1 MRLKDKAAIITG
13 GGAGIGAATCER
25 FAEEGAAVV
34 VADINADAAEKVAKS
49 LTDRGGRAVAATV
62 DVGDEA
68 SVTALVAAT
77 VRAFGKIDIV
87 VNNAA
92 VFVLKGL
99 EAEAAE
105 WRRSFDVNV
114 IGSAMLVKHSLS
126 ELKKSGRGAVV
137 NLGSISSF
145 IAQDHMAVY
154 NASKGAIAQ
163 LTRCLALDLAKDK
176 VRVNAVCPGTIW
188 TAQVQRLAAE
198 AGLDR
203 AGADAL
209 PAWGGGHMI
218 PRCGE
223 PREIAQAIL
232 FLASDEAS
240 FITGECLM
248 VDGGY
253 TAK

>member
-1 MRLKDKAAIITG
+1 MRLKDKAAIVTG
-13 GGAGIGAATCER
+13 GGSGIGAATCER
-25 FAEEGAAVV
+25 FVEEGAAVV
-34 VADINADAAEKVAKS
+34 VADINADAAAKVARS
-49 LTDRGGRAVAATV
+49 LTERGGRAVAVTV
-62 DVGDEA
+62 DMGDEN
-68 SVTALVAAT
+68 SVRALVAAT
-77 VRAFGKIDIV
+77 LQAFGRIDII

-99 EAEAAE
+99 SAEVAE

-114 IGSAMLVKHSLS
+114 IGSAMLVKHALP

-145 IAQDHMAVY
+145 IAQDNMAVY

-163 LTRCLALDLAKDK
+163 LTRCLALDLAKDSI
-176 VRVNAVCPGTIW
+176 RVNAVCPGTIW
-188 TAQVQRLAAE
+188 TPVVQRLAAE
-198 AGLDR
+198 LGLDR
-203 AGADAL
+203 AGADRH

-223 PREIAQAIL
+223 PREIANAVV